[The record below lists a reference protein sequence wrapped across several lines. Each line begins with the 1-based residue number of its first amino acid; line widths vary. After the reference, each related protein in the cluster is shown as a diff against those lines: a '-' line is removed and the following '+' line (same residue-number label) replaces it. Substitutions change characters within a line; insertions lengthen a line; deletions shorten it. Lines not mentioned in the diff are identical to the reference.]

1 MKKIFAL
8 LLALLMLAS
17 VLAGCASEQVNN
29 DTNPETKPD
38 ASANTDVNAKP
49 AAEKAPE
56 KSLKIVTTIFPEYDW
71 VREVLGDQAENDELT
86 MLLDNGVDLH
96 SYQPT
101 ADDIVKISDCDLFI
115 YVGGE
120 SDGWV
125 DDALKN
131 ATNKNMKVIDLL
143 EVLGDSVMAEEVVEG
158 MQKTEHDHDHDHS
171 KEVST
176 FEDDE
181 VQDRSLSDWA
191 GNWQSAYPFALDGTL
206 DDAFAAMAE
215 KGEMTAKEYKTY
227 YQNGYKT
234 DILNIN
240 IEGDHIE
247 FTYEDGKKVASDYK
261 YVGYY
266 IQNWS
271 TGTKAAMYRFEA
283 ADKDSGAP
291 VYIEFNDHMIEPAAA
306 EHFHIRMS
314 NESFDAIV
322 NPENSWPTFFP
333 ADMTGEEICE
343 HMEGH
348 DHDEDEEHKHE
359 EGEEHEHE
367 EEKDEHVWLS
377 LKNAE
382 VLVNAISASLQEL
395 DPDNKDTYAAN
406 SDAYVKKLAALDADY
421 QAAVDAASNKTVLFG
436 DRFPF
441 RYLVDDYG
449 LNYYAAFVG
458 CSAETEASF
467 ETISFLAKKVDEL
480 KLPCVLTIEGAQHK
494 IAETIVQ
501 NTAEKNQKVL
511 TMDSMQSTTS
521 KDVKNGTTYLSVME
535 KNLSVLK
542 EALG

>member
-1 MKKIFAL
+1 MKRMITLF
-8 LLALLMLAS
+8 LALAMTVSL
-17 VLAGCASEQVNN
+17 LAGCGKQNEPTAS
-29 DTNPETKPD
+29 DETKL
-38 ASANTDVNAKP
+38 S
-49 AAEKAPE
+49 
-56 KSLKIVTTIFPEYDW
+56 IVTTIFPEYDW
-71 VREVLGDQAENDELT
+71 VREILGDKADNAEIT

-125 DDALKN
+125 EDALKN
-131 ATNKNMKVIDLL
+131 ATNKNMKVINLL
-143 EVLGDSVMAEEVVEG
+143 DVLGDSVKTEETVEG
-158 MQKTEHDHDHDHS
+158 MQETEHAHDHS

-191 GNWQSAYPFALDGTL
+191 GDWQSAYPFALDGTL

-215 KGEMTAKEYKTY
+215 EGEMTADEYKTY

-234 DILNIN
+234 DITSID

-247 FTYEDGKKVASDYK
+247 FTYEDGKKVGSDYQ

-283 ADKDSGAP
+283 VDRTSGAP

-322 NPENSWPTFFP
+322 DPENSWPTFFP

-348 DHDEDEEHKHE
+348 DH
-359 EGEEHEHE
+359 EHE
-367 EEKDEHVWLS
+367 EETDEHVWLS

-382 VLVNAISASLQEL
+382 TLVGAISNALQEL

-406 SDAYVKKLAALDADY
+406 TSAYIEKLSTLDGEY
-421 QAAVDAASNKTVLFG
+421 QQAVDAASTKTVLFG

-449 LNYYAAFVG
+449 LSYYAAFAG
-458 CSAETEASF
+458 CSAESEASF
-467 ETISFLAKKVDEL
+467 ETVSFLAKKVDEL
-480 KLPCVLTIEGAQHK
+480 NLPCVLTIEGAQHK
-494 IAETIVQ
+494 IAETIVE
-501 NTAEKNQKVL
+501 NTSTKNQAIL
-511 TMDSMQSTTS
+511 TMDSMQATTS
-521 KDVKNGTTYLSVME
+521 EDVKNGATYLSIM
-535 KNLSVLK
+535 KQNLSVLK

>member
-1 MKKIFAL
+1 MKKITAL
-8 LLALLMLAS
+8 LLALLMLVGA
-17 VLAGCASEQVNN
+17 LAGCGKQN
-29 DTNPETKPD
+29 DTNK
-38 ASANTDVNAKP
+38 TDKL
-49 AAEKAPE
+49 
-56 KSLKIVTTIFPEYDW
+56 SIVTTIFPEYDW
-71 VREVLGDQAENDELT
+71 VREILGDKADNAEVT

-101 ADDIVKISDCDLFI
+101 ADDIVKISDCDLFV
-115 YVGGE
+115 YAGGE

-131 ATNKNMKVIDLL
+131 ATNKNRKAINLL
-143 EVLGDSVMAEEVVEG
+143 DVLGDSVKTEEVVEG
-158 MQKTEHDHDHDHS
+158 MQETEHDHDHDHS

-191 GNWQSAYPFALDGTL
+191 GD
-206 DDAFAAMAE
+206 
-215 KGEMTAKEYKTY
+215 
-227 YQNGYKT
+227 
-234 DILNIN
+234 
-240 IEGDHIE
+240 
-247 FTYEDGKKVASDYK
+247 
-261 YVGYY
+261 
-266 IQNWS
+266 
-271 TGTKAAMYRFEA
+271 
-283 ADKDSGAP
+283 
-291 VYIEFNDHMIEPAAA
+291 
-306 EHFHIRMS
+306 
-314 NESFDAIV
+314 
-322 NPENSWPTFFP
+322 FP

-348 DHDEDEEHKHE
+348 DHDEDEDHEHE

-382 VLVNAISASLQEL
+382 VLVNAISKSLQEL
-395 DPDNKDTYAAN
+395 DPDNKDTYATNAA
-406 SDAYVKKLAALDADY
+406 AYIEKLSALDGEY
-421 QAAVDAASNKTVLFG
+421 QAAVDAATYKTVLFG

-449 LNYYAAFVG
+449 LSYYAAFVG

-467 ETISFLAKKVDEL
+467 ETVSFLAKKMDEL

-521 KDVKNGTTYLSVME
+521 KDVANGTTYLSVME